1 MLFPLLPKGST
12 PALLSRVDRSAY
24 DVLTPA
30 GPARVPTLPPPADPL
45 DAPTVGDWLVL
56 SGSTPVAVLPR
67 RSLLARGASSGH
79 STVQPLAANVDIVLI
94 CLGLVGPP
102 SLRRLE
108 RLLTLS
114 WDSGARPVVVLTKA
128 DLCPDVPQAVRAV
141 LPHAPGADVVVVSA
155 ATDDVDALMPYV
167 GNGTALVLMGAS
179 GAGKSTVVNALLG
192 RDVMSTG
199 HARETDGKGRH
210 TTTHRELLVLPG
222 GAVIIDTPGLRGV
235 ALSGSAAGLSQAF
248 SDVEELA
255 VACRFADCAHVGEP
269 GCAVLDSVLA
279 GDLGQDRVDS
289 WRKLQRELAFQAR
302 RGDARLRAEQ
312 SRKWKAISRA
322 NRSRPAR

>member
-114 WDSGARPVVVLTKA
+114 WDSGARWW
-128 DLCPDVPQAVRAV
+128 C
-141 LPHAPGADVVVVSA
+141 
-155 ATDDVDALMPYV
+155 
-167 GNGTALVLMGAS
+167 
-179 GAGKSTVVNALLG
+179 
-192 RDVMSTG
+192 
-199 HARETDGKGRH
+199 
-210 TTTHRELLVLPG
+210 
-222 GAVIIDTPGLRGV
+222 
-235 ALSGSAAGLSQAF
+235 
-248 SDVEELA
+248 
-255 VACRFADCAHVGEP
+255 
-269 GCAVLDSVLA
+269 
-279 GDLGQDRVDS
+279 
-289 WRKLQRELAFQAR
+289 
-302 RGDARLRAEQ
+302 
-312 SRKWKAISRA
+312 
-322 NRSRPAR
+322 